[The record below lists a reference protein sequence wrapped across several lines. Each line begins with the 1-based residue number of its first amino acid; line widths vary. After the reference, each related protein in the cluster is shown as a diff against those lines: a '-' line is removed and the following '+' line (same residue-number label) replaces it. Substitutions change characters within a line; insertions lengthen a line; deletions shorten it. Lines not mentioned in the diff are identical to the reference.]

1 MTDGFTNIPDFLVVG
16 AAKSGTSSLHSY
28 LSKHPDIYMPE
39 KRKELYFWHILT
51 NANRSIVDHLGA
63 ENIPTSLEEYLD
75 YFSDAKP
82 GQITGEACPSYLYF
96 REQVLENLKKYH
108 SNWRDTRIVI
118 ILREPVSRI
127 VSEYRFI
134 CKHSLDPESLSFS
147 ESLKAEPLRLAENK
161 LLPDLFY
168 KKASMYCEQ
177 VKFYQD
183 NFKNVRVYLFDDL
196 KDKPAELLDDLCLF
210 LGIDEKKLPSFHFE
224 AVNSSSGARKLKYP
238 AIMKT
243 ARMLLRW
250 LPDSVKKKLSNVG
263 KKVLTENIEIPDY
276 ELTRLKD
283 SFREEITCLEKILNR
298 DLTAW
303 KAG

>member
-1 MTDGFTNIPDFLVVG
+1 MTDGFTNIPDFLIVG

-51 NANRSIVDHLGA
+51 NKNRSFVDYLGA
-63 ENIPTSLEEYLD
+63 KNIPASLEEYLD
-75 YFSDAKP
+75 YFSNAKP

-96 REQVLENLKKYH
+96 REQVLENLKKYR

-127 VSEYRFI
+127 VSQYRFV

-168 KKASMYCEQ
+168 TKASMYCEQ
-177 VKFYQD
+177 VKFYQG

-196 KDKPAELLDDLCLF
+196 KNKPSELLDDLCIF
-210 LGIDEKKLPSFHFE
+210 LGVDAKKL
-224 AVNSSSGARKLKYP
+224 V
-238 AIMKT
+238 
-243 ARMLLRW
+243 
-250 LPDSVKKKLSNVG
+250 
-263 KKVLTENIEIPDY
+263 
-276 ELTRLKD
+276 
-283 SFREEITCLEKILNR
+283 EK
-298 DLTAW
+298 
-303 KAG
+303 

>member
-51 NANRSIVDHLGA
+51 NKNRSIVDHLGA

-75 YFSDAKP
+75 YFSDAKT

-96 REQVLENLKKYH
+96 REQVLENLKKYR
-108 SNWRDTRIVI
+108 SNWMDTKIVI

-127 VSEYRFI
+127 VSQYRFV
-134 CKHSLDPESLSFS
+134 CKNRLDPESLSFS

-168 KKASMYCEQ
+168 TEASTYCQQ

-210 LGIDEKKLPSFHFE
+210 LGVDEKKLPSFSFE

-238 AIMKT
+238 GIMKT
-243 ARMLLRW
+243 AHMLLSW
-250 LPDSVKKKLSNVG
+250 LPDSVKKKLSNAG
-263 KKVLTENIEIPDY
+263 KKVLTEEIEIPDY

-283 SFREEITCLEKILNR
+283 SFREEVVCLEKVLNR

-303 KAG
+303 KIV